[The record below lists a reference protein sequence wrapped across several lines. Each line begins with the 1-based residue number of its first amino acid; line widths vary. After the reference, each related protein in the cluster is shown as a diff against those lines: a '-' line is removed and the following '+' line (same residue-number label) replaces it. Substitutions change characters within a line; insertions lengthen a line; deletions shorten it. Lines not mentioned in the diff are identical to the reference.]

1 MATPTL
7 NYYKK
12 SEIDTKL
19 DDMRLFIH
27 TFEVYAYNDEY
38 NVFRFSFDMI
48 THTKG
53 KLGLNALFSYINAK
67 YGKTFYSTASGIGY
81 SLKTAGE
88 SNVCYATNIV
98 IDTSTTFSTMTL
110 SVHCVKDGA
119 IIRNS
124 INVGSWGSLELVNE
138 SVCELQ

>member
-12 SEIDTKL
+12 SEIDAKL

-27 TFEVYAYNDEY
+27 TFEFYAYNDEY

-48 THTKG
+48 THIKG
-53 KLGLNALFSYINAK
+53 KLGNALFSYVNAK

-88 SNVCYATNIV
+88 SNVCYATNIA
-98 IDTSTTFSTMTL
+98 INTSTALSTMTL
-110 SVHCVKDGA
+110 SVHCVKDGE

-124 INVGSWGSLELVNE
+124 INVKSWGSLELVNE

>member
-27 TFEVYAYNDEY
+27 TFEFYAYNDEY
-38 NVFRFSFDMI
+38 NVFRFSFDMT
-48 THTKG
+48 THVKG
-53 KLGLNALFSYINAK
+53 ELGLNALFSYISAK

-88 SNVCYATNIV
+88 SNVCYVTNIA

-110 SVHCVKDGA
+110 SVHYAKDGA
-119 IIRNS
+119 IERKS
-124 INVGSWGSLELVNE
+124 IDVMNWASLELVSE
-138 SVCELQ
+138 SVSELQ